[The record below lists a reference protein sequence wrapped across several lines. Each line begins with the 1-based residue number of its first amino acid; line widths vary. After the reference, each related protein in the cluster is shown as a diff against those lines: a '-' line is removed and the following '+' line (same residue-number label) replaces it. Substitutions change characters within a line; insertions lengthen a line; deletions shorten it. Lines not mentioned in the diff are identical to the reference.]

1 MTDWFD
7 DPENRPSSS
16 MADASWM
23 RLYIVVALIG
33 AGALGV
39 LGGMLHVLPA

>member
-1 MTDWFD
+1 
-7 DPENRPSSS
+7 

-23 RLYIVVALIG
+23 RLYIVMALIG

-39 LGGMLHVLPA
+39 IGGLLHILPA